1 MPFKFTKNEI
11 ILYLNYIYLTNQT
24 ILDLYEKTGLEDF
37 FDKDRAYY
45 DFLTDK
51 VYGKIFD
58 KERIEAFRSYLDLV
72 YEKDYKYV
80 TMVDEAYPK
89 TFYI

>member
-37 FDKDRAYY
+37 FEKDRAYY

-58 KERIEAFRSYLDLV
+58 KESIEAFRSYLDLL
-72 YEKDYKYV
+72 YEKEEFLL
-80 TMVDEAYPK
+80 TL
-89 TFYI
+89 